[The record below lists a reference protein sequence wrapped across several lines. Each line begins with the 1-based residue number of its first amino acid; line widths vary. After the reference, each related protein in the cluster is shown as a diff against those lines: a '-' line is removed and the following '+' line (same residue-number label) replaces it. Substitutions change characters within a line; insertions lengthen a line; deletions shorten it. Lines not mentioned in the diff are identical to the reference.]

1 MKKNYVYV
9 KASIPGDGYSWTP
22 HIEFNVDGA
31 IAKKF
36 LSTLKAVAKNMMD
49 YVDCDYE
56 SLEEVISGISGA
68 IEAIKQLDEYE
79 KQEDEAQSNE
89 DEVQVEEDDI

>member
-22 HIEFNVDGA
+22 HVEFDVDSA

-36 LSTLKAVAKNMMD
+36 LRTLKAMAKDMMA
-49 YVDCDYE
+49 YEDCDYE
-56 SLEEVISGISGA
+56 SVEEIIGGITGA
-68 IEAIKQLDEYE
+68 IEAIKQLEEFE
-79 KQEDEAQSNE
+79 KKNE
-89 DEVQVEEDDI
+89 DAEVQVEEDDI